1 MTMRI
6 HPAPGMSRQAG
17 VSVIELLVGLT
28 VGAIIS
34 VAALSSFSS
43 TRSASAT
50 VSDSTRL
57 YQDAALVFR
66 KIGHHLR
73 QTGAQQLNDVN
84 GGRVEFNAAFSGYG
98 TSLAPQALLG
108 IDGNNNSPDVLQLS
122 HDLEPTLNAMDCL
135 GQAGSPATG
144 IRNRFELVNG
154 SLRCTGSGNAAG
166 GPLIEGVEDF
176 QVRYGVRT
184 GDNLQYFD
192 ADPAWGTANWNSVET
207 VMVCLILAGQVGGH
221 SGLPTL
227 GCDNQSI
234 ANDGRIRRTF
244 VRVFSIR
251 NIAL

>member
-1 MTMRI
+1 MTTRT
-6 HPAPGMSRQAG
+6 HPTPGMSRQAG

-34 VAALSSFSS
+34 IAALSSFSS

-57 YQDAALVFR
+57 HQDAATVFR
-66 KIGHHLR
+66 TIGHHLR
-73 QTGAQQLNDVN
+73 QAGAQQLNDVN
-84 GGRVEFNAAFSGYG
+84 GGKVEFNAAFQGYG
-98 TSLAPQALLG
+98 PAFTPQALLG
-108 IDGNNNSPDVLQLS
+108 IDGNNSSPDVLQIS

-135 GQAGSPATG
+135 GQAGSSREG
-144 IRNRFELVNG
+144 IKNRFELVNG
-154 SLRCTGSGNAAG
+154 SLRCTGSGSAAA

-176 QVRYGVRT
+176 QLRYGVRT

-192 ADPAWGTANWNSVET
+192 ADPAWGIANWNSVET
-207 VMVCLILAGQVGGH
+207 VMVCLLLAGQAGGH

-227 GCDNQSI
+227 GCNNQVI
-234 ANDGRIRRTF
+234 ANDGRIRRAF

-251 NIAL
+251 NIAI

>member
-1 MTMRI
+1 M
-6 HPAPGMSRQAG
+6 
-17 VSVIELLVGLT
+17 IELLVGLT
-28 VGAIIS
+28 IGAIIS
-34 VAALSSFSS
+34 IAALSSFSS

-57 YQDAALVFR
+57 HQDAARVFR
-66 KIGHHLR
+66 TIGHHLR
-73 QTGAQQLNDVN
+73 QAGAQLLNDANV
-84 GGRVEFNAAFSGYG
+84 GKVEFNAAFRGYG
-98 TSLAPQALLG
+98 PAFTPQALFG
-108 IDGNNNSPDVLQLS
+108 IDGNNNAPDVLQIS

-135 GQAGSPATG
+135 GQAGSPPTG
-144 IRNRFELVNG
+144 ITNRFDLDLAND
-154 SLRCTGSGNAAG
+154 SLRCRGSGNAIP

-192 ADPAWGTANWNSVET
+192 ADPAWSIDNWNSVET
-207 VMVCLILAGQVGGH
+207 VMVCLLLAGQVGGH
-221 SGLPTL
+221 SGQPTL
-227 GCDNQSI
+227 GCNNQVI